1 MTCRGYSSA
10 RHGAAAMPP
19 GWEMKMD
26 SISGRPVYI
35 NHLTQTTQWEPP
47 AAVLPAAIPVATPA
61 SPHGTE
67 SVAKA
72 NLPPGWEVKIDPATG
87 KSFYIDHFSMR
98 TQWEHPGMVTNHNKH
113 AARQGGTAED
123 AVNAKAAAEKA
134 AAEAQARAAAD
145 MAQAKAAAERAAAQK
160 ASVEAQAK
168 AAAEQA
174 AAQKAAAGKA
184 DAEAKVVTS
193 SFGDWSISS
202 FIFGG
207 SQGETLVDRNTW
219 ESPDK
224 AGLAPNKLYP
234 VNTSSNE
241 YQKVKDL
248 FMKTMKGRAQITN
261 IERVE
266 NGSQHESFC
275 VQKKIILRDIK
286 ESGSRFAGRKG
297 LVQSLFHGSTQ
308 GNIQAIVNCQSS
320 GYIPILAGSV
330 KGAIWGNGSYFARDA
345 GYSHE
350 FTENVGGQ
358 RKMLLNEVIVG
369 EWAQGAP
376 GVYKYPVASGRNKYR
391 FCNSLADKTEN
402 PSIFVIPHSNQAYP
416 AYVITYTDVGSTTVG
431 GPAPVSLAQG
441 SFGARP
447 VPLFVGQVLPQAPGH
462 FGASPVSLVPG
473 SFGHPAPFPARGG
486 QWQI

>member
-1 MTCRGYSSA
+1 VAQAKATAER
-10 RHGAAAMPP
+10 AAA
-19 GWEMKMD
+19 
-26 SISGRPVYI
+26 
-35 NHLTQTTQWEPP
+35 Q
-47 AAVLPAAIPVATPA
+47 
-61 SPHGTE
+61 
-67 SVAKA
+67 
-72 NLPPGWEVKIDPATG
+72 
-87 KSFYIDHFSMR
+87 
-98 TQWEHPGMVTNHNKH
+98 
-113 AARQGGTAED
+113 
-123 AVNAKAAAEKA
+123 KA
-134 AAEAQARAAAD
+134 AAEAQAR
-145 MAQAKAAAERAAAQK
+145 
-160 ASVEAQAK
+160 

-184 DAEAKVVTS
+184 EAEAKVVTS

-202 FIFGG
+202 LIFGS
-207 SQGETLVDRNTW
+207 SQGETLVDRYTW

-224 AGLAPNKLYP
+224 AGLAPNKLFH

-241 YQKVKDL
+241 YQKVRDL

-275 VQKKIILRDIK
+275 VQKKIILRDIE

-297 LVQSLFHGSTQ
+297 LVQPLFHGSTQ
-308 GNIQAIVNCQSS
+308 GSIQAIVNCQSA
-320 GYIPILAGSV
+320 GYIPILAGSA

-376 GVYKYPVASGRNKYR
+376 GVHKYPIASGTNKYR
-391 FCNSLADKTEN
+391 ICNSLADKPDN

-416 AYVITYTDVGSTTVG
+416 AYVITYIDVGSTTVG
-431 GPAPVSLAQG
+431 GPAPASLAPG
-441 SFGARP
+441 TFGARP
-447 VPLFVGQVLPQAPGH
+447 VPLFAGQVLPQAPGH

-473 SFGHPAPFPARGG
+473 SFGHPVSATHTHTHTTARGG